1 MGVSVRRQGPKVS
14 ISLRLSLIHDEHEKI
29 EVWSSIIDVVEVNCC
44 LSLNPIFAVLI
55 HLSDSRRRSCSTT
68 VGRSALRRA
77 GMDSFGSPVARP
89 ARTDDED
96 DDDDDDDEEE
106 DCRILSS
113 SMIAKR
119 RPLLPSGR
127 TTCKP
132 LVKVPQSALCHA
144 WPHAHSSCPAMYLV
158 YQS

>member
-96 DDDDDDDEEE
+96 DDDDDDDDDEEEYYEDDEEEEEEEEE
-106 DCRILSS
+106 DDTTEDEDKSRDGVFLS
-113 SMIAKR
+113 
-119 RPLLPSGR
+119 
-127 TTCKP
+127 
-132 LVKVPQSALCHA
+132 
-144 WPHAHSSCPAMYLV
+144 
-158 YQS
+158 